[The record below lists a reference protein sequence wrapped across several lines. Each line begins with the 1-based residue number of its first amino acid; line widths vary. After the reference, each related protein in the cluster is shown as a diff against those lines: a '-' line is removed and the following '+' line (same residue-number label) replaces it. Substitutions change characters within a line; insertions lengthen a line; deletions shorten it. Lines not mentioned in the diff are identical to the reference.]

1 MSQTSD
7 GAKLIEFLHLAFLQ
21 VLPTRLP
28 VAEYVVKGGANLRLF
43 FDSRRRSQDID
54 LDYVGSAFW
63 RAEERVDAVL
73 VSRAFTD
80 LLRVQGVALVDL
92 AKTKQTA
99 TTRRW
104 KFAVQGGGAWLN
116 SKIEFSAR
124 GNADPEVGFDIARS
138 DVGRAAGLRAVRA
151 NHYLAPAATRQKV
164 HVLAERKQTEPRDVF
179 DLDLLVSAHPDA
191 VRRGDVEPE
200 LVAKAVDATFAIPFE
215 AYEEL
220 VVDYLEDEFV
230 EIYDRPEVW
239 EEMVTRVAEFLET
252 LR

>member
-1 MSQTSD
+1 MSQTGE

-28 VAEYVVKGGANLRLF
+28 VADYVVKGGANLRLF
-43 FDSRRRSQDID
+43 FDSRRRSQGID

-124 GNADPEVGFDIARS
+124 GNTDPEVGFDVARS
-138 DVGRAAGLRAVRA
+138 DIGRAAGLRAVRA
-151 NHYLAPAATRQKV
+151 NHYLAPAATRQKI
-164 HVLAERKQTEPRDVF
+164 HVLAERKETEPRDVF
-179 DLDLLVSAHPDA
+179 DLDLLVSSHPGA
-191 VRRGDVEPE
+191 VSPGDIAPGLAV
-200 LVAKAVDATFAIPFE
+200 KAVDAAFAIPFE
-215 AYEEL
+215 AYREL

-239 EEMVTRVAEFLET
+239 EEMVTRVAEFLEA

>member
-1 MSQTSD
+1 MVATRE
-7 GAKLIEFLHLAFLQ
+7 GKLIEFLHLAFLQ

-63 RAEERVDAVL
+63 RAEERVDVVL
-73 VSRAFTD
+73 GSRAFTD
-80 LLRVQGVALVDL
+80 LLRLQGVELVDL
-92 AKTKQTA
+92 AKTKQTD

-124 GNADPEVGFDIARS
+124 GTTDPEVGFDIARS
-138 DVGRAAGLRAVRA
+138 DVGREAGLRAVRA
-151 NHYLAPAATRQKV
+151 NHYLAPAATRQKI
-164 HVLAERKQTEPRDVF
+164 HVLAERKETEPRDVF
-179 DLDLLVSAHPDA
+179 DLDLLVSTYPDA
-191 VRRGDVEPE
+191 VRPGDVAPE
-200 LVAKAVDATFAIPFE
+200 LAAKAVDAAFAIPFA

-230 EIYDRPEVW
+230 EIYNRPEVW
-239 EEMVTRVAEFLET
+239 EEMVTRVAEFLEM

>member
-1 MSQTSD
+1 MASTRE

-43 FDSRRRSQDID
+43 FGSRRRSQDID
-54 LDYVGSAFW
+54 LDYIGSAFW

-73 VSRAFTD
+73 GSRAFID
-80 LLRVQGVALVDL
+80 LLRLEGVEMADL
-92 AKTKQTA
+92 AKTKQTS

-104 KFAVQGGGAWLN
+104 KFAVRGGGTRLN

-124 GNADPEVGFDIARS
+124 GRADSEVGFDAARS

-151 NHYLAPAATRQKV
+151 NHYLAPAATRQKI
-164 HVLAERKQTEPRDVF
+164 HVLAERKETEPRDVF
-179 DLDLLVSAHPDA
+179 DLDLLISAHPDA
-191 VRRGDVEPE
+191 VRWGDVAPE
-200 LVAKAVDATFAIPFE
+200 LVGKAVDAAFAIPFE
-215 AYEEL
+215 AFEEL
-220 VVDYLEDEFV
+220 VVEYLEDDFV

-239 EEMVTRVAEFLET
+239 DEMVTRVGEFLET

>member
-1 MSQTSD
+1 MIQARE

-28 VAEYVVKGGANLRLF
+28 VTEYVVKGGANLRLF

-73 VSRAFTD
+73 ASRAFTD
-80 LLRVQGVALVDL
+80 LLRLRGVELVDL
-92 AKTKQTA
+92 AKTKQTD

-124 GNADPEVGFDIARS
+124 GNTDPEVSFDIARS
-138 DVGRAAGLRAVRA
+138 DIGRATGLRAVRA
-151 NHYLAPAATRQKV
+151 NHYLAPAATRQKI
-164 HVLAERKQTEPRDVF
+164 HVLAERKETEPRDVF
-179 DLDLLVSAHPDA
+179 DLDLLVSKYPDE
-191 VRRGDVEPE
+191 VRPGDVAPD
-200 LVAKAVDATFAIPFE
+200 LAAKASDAAFAIPFE

-220 VVDYLEDEFV
+220 VVEYLEDEFV
-230 EIYDRPEVW
+230 EIYDRREVW
-239 EEMVTRVAEFLET
+239 DEMVTRVAEFLET

>member
-1 MSQTSD
+1 MADTRE

-54 LDYVGSAFW
+54 LDYVGSTFW

-80 LLRVQGVALVDL
+80 LLRMQGVELVDL

-124 GNADPEVGFDIARS
+124 GHADPEVGFDVARS
-138 DVGRAAGLRAVRA
+138 DIGRAAGLRAVRA
-151 NHYLAPAATRQKV
+151 NHYLAPAATRQKIN
-164 HVLAERKQTEPRDVF
+164 VLAERKETEPRDVF
-179 DLDLLVSAHPDA
+179 DLDLLVSAHPNA
-191 VRRGDVEPE
+191 VRPGDVDPQ
-200 LVAKAVDATFAIPFE
+200 LAAKAVDSAFAIPFE